1 MTTSVPSRESLEKLP
16 ALSVVSIK
24 PTRTQA
30 TIAANAKTFNLTSS
44 FISDI
49 NSISSN
55 TSGASITVD
64 DLLPARKK
72 PSLIQKKQ
80 LSLDERE
87 LLRRLKDLRILSDT
101 DSDKSRSQQNYE
113 KNFKL
118 DRDYQ
123 FGSRNEKR
131 SLRTLF
137 TDIELDSRFKLSD
150 LFQINNEANSV
161 RIDLDLSSRTQLS
174 GVDNSNKQVPT
185 ATTDVKVSLL
195 KKFNLMAKLNARL
208 ARVLQ
213 VQGMAKNM
221 VKSLCY
227 FLSWCFSRPV
237 NKTTPDF
244 AFTYFVFVFLFE
256 FLQQR
261 LTQ

>member
-24 PTRTQA
+24 PTRTQE

-49 NSISSN
+49 NLISSN
-55 TSGASITVD
+55 TSAASIKVD
-64 DLLPARKK
+64 DLLPARKR
-72 PSLIQKKQ
+72 PSLIEKKQ

-137 TDIELDSRFKLSD
+137 TDIELDSRFKLSE
-150 LFQINNEANSV
+150 LFQINNEASSV

-174 GVDNSNKQVPT
+174 GVDSNRQVAT
-185 ATTDVKVSLL
+185 TTTDVKVSLL
-195 KKFNLMAKLNARL
+195 KKFNLLAKLNARL

-213 VQGMAKNM
+213 VQGMAKIM
-221 VKSLCY
+221 VKSLCF
-227 FLSWCFSRPV
+227 FLSWCFLRPV
-237 NKTTPDF
+237 NKTTHNF
-244 AFTYFVFVFLFE
+244 AFNLFLFSCLS
-256 FLQQR
+256 FYNSD
-261 LTQ
+261 